1 VPFVQL
7 QNAGLAF
14 ADRDI
19 LDNVSFT
26 LHAGQKVALAGANG
40 SGKTTLLKILAGVQE
55 ADTGKLLVPEGTRVA
70 YLPQSGILLGSGT
83 VFEEAERAFEPWR
96 QFEAQMHA
104 LVENLENLPPAQA
117 EKALHQ
123 HHEMQEALL
132 ESGYY
137 RRRETVEQTLKGLG
151 FSSAELDRPATTFSG
166 GWQMR
171 VALGRC
177 LLENPHLLL
186 LDEPT
191 NYLDIEAKD
200 WLEGFLKS
208 GPFGFLLV
216 SHDRGF
222 LDAVVGEVVEIFRGR
237 LTSYKGNYTGYETRR
252 RQELAQMEEA
262 WRLQQAEIEKQE
274 AYINRFRAQAT
285 KAAGVQSRIK
295 ALDKIERVEIP
306 ETLVPMHFSFAPA
319 PHSGKIAL
327 ELAGLG
333 KRYGDH
339 QVLRGLDFTF
349 LRGEKIAV
357 AGRNGA
363 GKSTLMRILAGQDP
377 QFEGSLKWGTDIQ
390 VAYFSQD
397 HEKDLDPAK
406 TVLEEVEADAPT
418 AMVPRLR
425 DLLGAF
431 LFRGDDVFKKT
442 AVLSG
447 GEKNRL
453 TLVKLLLRPANLLLL
468 DEPTNHLDLASKD
481 VLLEA
486 LEQFAGTVFVVSH
499 DKYFLTQLA
508 QKVLELRPEG
518 HRLHLGGWADYQERA
533 AQAADTP
540 LLSGSDGGA
549 GSADL
554 RTVRKAPVEAPVSS
568 SQADREA
575 AKKKQALVRKLERE
589 EEAILNDLDALDG
602 ERAALEAQLSD
613 PAVYSDGPRA
623 KTVQADLTTNQG
635 RQAEL
640 QWQWEKVA
648 SQLDA
653 AKKS

>member
-1 VPFVQL
+1 MAFVQL
-7 QNAGLAF
+7 QNASLAF

-19 LDNVSFT
+19 LDAVSFT

-40 SGKTTLLKILAGVQE
+40 SGKTTLLKILAGTQE
-55 ADTGKLLVPEGTRVA
+55 PDTGKLMVPEGTRVA
-70 YLPQSGILLGSGT
+70 YLPQSGILLGNGT
-83 VFEEAERAFEPWR
+83 VFEEAERAFEFWR
-96 QFEAQMHA
+96 LYEAEMHA
-104 LVENLENLPPAQA
+104 LVDNLDALPPAQA
-117 EKALHQ
+117 EKALVK
-123 HHEMQEALL
+123 HHDMQEALL

-137 RRRETVEQTLKGLG
+137 RRRETVEQTLRGLG
-151 FSSAELDRPATTFSG
+151 FSSAELDRQATTFSG

-200 WLEGFLKS
+200 WLEGFLKAS
-208 GPFGFLLV
+208 ACGFLLV

-237 LTSYKGNYTGYETRR
+237 LTSYKGNYTDYETRR
-252 RQELAQMEEA
+252 RLEIVQIEEA
-262 WRLQQAEIEKQE
+262 YKLQQAEIEKQE
-274 AYINRFRAQAT
+274 AYITRFRAQAT
-285 KAAGVQSRIK
+285 KASGVQSRIK

-306 ETLVPMHFSFAPA
+306 ETLVPMHFKFAPA

-327 ELAGLG
+327 ELTGLG

-363 GKSTLMRILAGQDP
+363 GKSTLMRILAGQDH
-377 QFEGSLKWGTDIQ
+377 QFEGGMKWGTDIK

-406 TVLEEVEADAPT
+406 TVLDEVEADAPT
-418 AMVPRLR
+418 SMIPRLR
-425 DLLGAF
+425 DLLGSF

-486 LEQFAGTVFVVSH
+486 LEQFEGTVFVVSH
-499 DKYFLTQLA
+499 DKYFLTRLA

-518 HRLHLGGWADYQERA
+518 HRLHLGGWAEYQEKASANPDAPR
-533 AQAADTP
+533 
-540 LLSGSDGGA
+540 LSGSDGGA
-549 GSADL
+549 GASDI
-554 RTVRKAPVEAPVSS
+554 RTVRKDGAAPISN

-589 EEAILNDLDALDG
+589 EETILATLDTLDV
-602 ERAALEAQLSD
+602 EHARLAAQMAD
-613 PAVYSDGPRA
+613 PAVYSDGARA
-623 KTVQADLTTNQG
+623 KKVQADLVGNEA

-640 QWQWEKVA
+640 HETWAKVA
-648 SQLDA
+648 EDLEQ
-653 AKKS
+653 AKK

>member
-55 ADTGKLLVPEGTRVA
+55 PDTGKLLVPEGTRVA

-96 QFEAQMHA
+96 RLEAEMHA
-104 LVENLENLPPAQA
+104 LVEDLDSLPPAQA
-117 EKALHQ
+117 DKALHK

-137 RRRETVEQTLKGLG
+137 RRRETVEQTLRGLG

-177 LLENPHLLL
+177 LLENPDLLL

-200 WLEGFLKS
+200 WLEGFLKGGS
-208 GPFGFLLV
+208 FGFLLV

-237 LTSYKGNYTGYETRR
+237 LTSYKGNYTAYETRR

-262 WRLQQAEIEKQE
+262 WKLQQAEIEKQE

-285 KAAGVQSRIK
+285 KASGVQSRIK
-295 ALDKIERVEIP
+295 ALDKIERVEVP
-306 ETLVPMHFSFAPA
+306 ETLVPMHFKFAPA

-327 ELAGLG
+327 ELTGLG

-363 GKSTLMRILAGQDP
+363 GKSTLMRILAGQDH
-377 QFEGSLKWGTDIQ
+377 QFEGGLKWGTDIR

-397 HEKDLDPAK
+397 HEKDLDPGK

-418 AMVPRLR
+418 SMVPRLR
-425 DLLGAF
+425 DLLGSF

-486 LEQFAGTVFVVSH
+486 LEQFEGTVFVVSH

-518 HRLHLGGWADYQERA
+518 HRLHLGGWADYQEKA
-533 AQAADTP
+533 SAAADAP
-540 LLSGSDGGA
+540 VISGSDGGA
-549 GSADL
+549 GAADI
-554 RTVRKAPVEAPVSS
+554 RTVRKAPAEGPAVSS

-589 EEAILNDLDALDG
+589 EEAILTDLDALDV
-602 ERAALEAQLSD
+602 ERAALEAQMAD

-623 KTVQADLTTNQG
+623 KKVQADLTANLAQ
-635 RQAEL
+635 QEALQEKWVAVAEEL
-640 QWQWEKVA
+640 EK
-648 SQLDA
+648 
-653 AKKS
+653 AKA

>member
-1 VPFVQL
+1 MPFVQL
-7 QNAGLAF
+7 QNASLAF

-19 LDNVSFT
+19 LDQVSFT

-40 SGKTTLLKILAGVQE
+40 SGKTTLLKILAGIQE
-55 ADTGKLLVPEGTRVA
+55 PDTGKVMVPEGTRLA

-96 QFEAQMHA
+96 RFESDMHA
-104 LVENLENLPPAQA
+104 LVESVDTLSPAQA
-117 EKALHQ
+117 EKALHK
-123 HHEMQEALL
+123 HHDMQEALL

-137 RRRETVEQTLKGLG
+137 RRRETVEQTLRGLG

-200 WLEGFLKS
+200 WLESFLKAS
-208 GPFGFLLV
+208 ACGFLLV

-222 LDAVVGEVVEIFRGR
+222 LDAVVGEVAEIFRGR
-237 LTSYKGNYTGYETRR
+237 LTSYKGNYSEYETRR
-252 RQELAQMEEA
+252 RLEIVQIEEA
-262 WRLQQAEIEKQE
+262 YKLQQAEIEKQE

-285 KAAGVQSRIK
+285 KASGVQSRIK
-295 ALDKIERVEIP
+295 ALDKLERVEIP
-306 ETLVPMHFSFAPA
+306 ETLVPMHFRFPPA

-327 ELAGLG
+327 ELTGLG

-349 LRGEKIAV
+349 TRGEKIAV

-363 GKSTLMRILAGQDP
+363 GKSTLMRILAGADHH
-377 QFEGSLKWGTDIQ
+377 FEGGLKWGTDIK

-397 HEKDLDPAK
+397 HEKELNPDK

-418 AMVPRLR
+418 SMVPRLR
-425 DLLGAF
+425 DLLGSF

-518 HRLHLGGWADYQERA
+518 HRLHLGGWLEYQEKQVSGDDFA
-533 AQAADTP
+533 V
-540 LLSGSDGGA
+540 LSGSDGGA
-549 GSADL
+549 GSAAI
-554 RTVRKAPVEAPVSS
+554 RTVRLEADPVST

-575 AKKKQALVRKLERE
+575 AKKRQSLIRKLERE
-589 EEAILNDLDALDG
+589 EETILADLGTLETAH
-602 ERAALEAQLSD
+602 AALNAQMAD
-613 PAVYSDGPRA
+613 PSVYSDGA
-623 KTVQADLTTNQG
+623 KARKV
-635 RQAEL
+635 QAEL
-640 QWQWEKVA
+640 AANQAKQAELHTRWEK
-648 SQLDA
+648 A
-653 AKKS
+653 AEELEKVKG

>member
-1 VPFVQL
+1 MAFLQL
-7 QNAGLAF
+7 QNASLAF

-19 LDNVSFT
+19 LDKVSFT
-26 LHAGQKVALAGANG
+26 LHQGQKVALAGANG
-40 SGKTTLLKILAGVQE
+40 SGKTTLLRILAGRQE
-55 ADTGKLLVPEGTRVA
+55 PDGGKLVIPEGTRIA
-70 YLPQSGILLGSGT
+70 YLPQSGILLGDGT
-83 VFEEAERAFEPWR
+83 VFQEAERAFEPWR
-96 QFEAQMHA
+96 LLEVEMHA
-104 LVENLENLPPAQA
+104 LVENVDTLPPAQA
-117 EKALHQ
+117 EKALLK
-123 HHEMQEALL
+123 HHDMQEALM

-137 RRRETVEQTLKGLG
+137 RRRETVEQTLRGLG
-151 FSSAELDRPATTFSG
+151 FSSAELDRQATTFSG

-191 NYLDIEAKD
+191 NYLDLEAKD
-200 WLEGFLKS
+200 WLEGFLKTS
-208 GPFGFLLV
+208 ACGFLLV

-222 LDAVVGEVVEIFRGR
+222 LDSVVGEVVEIFRGK
-237 LTSYKGNYTGYETRR
+237 LAAYKGNYTTYETRR
-252 RQELAQMEEA
+252 RLEIAQIEEA
-262 WRLQQAEIEKQE
+262 YRLQQLEIEKQE
-274 AYINRFRAQAT
+274 QYITRFRAQAT
-285 KAAGVQSRIK
+285 KASGVQSRIK
-295 ALDKIERVEIP
+295 ALDKLERVEIP
-306 ETLVPMHFSFAPA
+306 ETLAPMHFSFPPA

-327 ELAGLG
+327 ELTGLG

-349 LRGEKIAV
+349 TRGEKIAV

-363 GKSTLMRILAGQDP
+363 GKSTLMRILAGEDHG
-377 QFEGSLKWGTDIQ
+377 FEGALRWGTDIK

-397 HEKDLDPAK
+397 HEKSLDPNK

-418 AMVPRLR
+418 SMVPRLR

-486 LEQFAGTVFVVSH
+486 LEQFEGTVFVVSH

-518 HRLHLGGWADYQERA
+518 HRLHLGGWAEYQEKTSSPGSPA
-533 AQAADTP
+533 
-540 LLSGSDGGA
+540 LSGSDGGA
-549 GSADL
+549 GASDI
-554 RTVRKAPVEAPVSS
+554 RTVRLAPVAASS

-575 AKKKQALVRKLERE
+575 AKKRQTLIRKLERE
-589 EEAILNDLDALDG
+589 EEAILTDLGAVEEAHGAL
-602 ERAALEAQLSD
+602 AAQMAD
-613 PAVYSDGPRA
+613 PAVYSDGARA
-623 KTVQADLTTNQG
+623 KKVQADLTANAA

-640 QWQWEKVA
+640 HHRWEAVA
-648 SQLDA
+648 GELEE
-653 AKKS
+653 AKK

>member
-1 VPFVQL
+1 MGFIQL
-7 QNAGLAF
+7 QNVGLAF

-19 LDNVSFT
+19 VNNVSFT

-55 ADTGKLLVPEGTRVA
+55 ADTGKVIVPEGTKIA
-70 YLPQSGILLGSGT
+70 YLPQSGILMGSGT
-83 VFEEAERAFEPWR
+83 VFQEAERAFDPWR
-96 QFEAQMHA
+96 AFEAEMEA
-104 LVENLENLPPAQA
+104 LVENLDALTPAQA
-117 EKALHQ
+117 EKALVK

-137 RRRETVEQTLKGLG
+137 SRRETVEQTLRGLG
-151 FSSAELDRPATTFSG
+151 FSSHELDRPATTFSG

-171 VALGRC
+171 VALGRV
-177 LLENPHLLL
+177 LLEKPDLLL

-208 GPFGFLLV
+208 SPCGFLLV

-237 LTSYKGNYTGYETRR
+237 LTSYKGNYTDYETRR
-252 RQELAQMEEA
+252 RQEIAQMEEA
-262 WRLQQAEIEKQE
+262 YKVQQAEIEKQE

-285 KAAGVQSRIK
+285 KASGVQSRIK

-306 ETLVPMHFSFAPA
+306 ETLVPMHFKFSPA

-327 ELAGLG
+327 ELTGLG

-339 QVLRGLDFTF
+339 QVLRNLDFTF

-363 GKSTLMRILAGQDP
+363 GKSTLMRILAGQDH
-377 QFEGSLKWGTDIQ
+377 QFDGTLKWGTEIQ
-390 VAYFSQD
+390 TAYFSQD
-397 HEKDLDPAK
+397 HEKDLDPNK

-418 AMVPRLR
+418 SMVPRLR
-425 DLLGAF
+425 DLLGSF

-486 LEQFAGTVFVVSH
+486 LEQFEGTVFVVSH

-518 HRLHLGGWADYQERA
+518 HRLHLGGWAEYQEKLA
-533 AQAADTP
+533 AGDEVV
-540 LLSGSDGGA
+540 LSGSDGGA
-549 GSADL
+549 GAAEI
-554 RTVRKAPVEAPVSS
+554 RTVKSATPTVSS
-568 SQADREA
+568 SQSDREA

-589 EEAILNDLDALDG
+589 EEAILEELGKLEEAHGALS
-602 ERAALEAQLSD
+602 AQMAD
-613 PAVYSDGPRA
+613 PAVYSDGA
-623 KTVQADLTTNQG
+623 KAKQVMADLAANEAQ
-635 RQAEL
+635 QAAHH
-640 QWQWEKVA
+640 QRWEAVA
-648 SQLDA
+648 EDLEV
-653 AKKS
+653 AKA

>member
-1 VPFVQL
+1 VAFVQL

-14 ADRDI
+14 ANRDI
-19 LDNVSFT
+19 LDQVSFT
-26 LHAGQKVALAGANG
+26 LHQGQKVALAGANG
-40 SGKTTLLKILAGVQE
+40 SGKTTLLRILAGLQTP
-55 ADTGKLLVPEGTRVA
+55 DGGKLLVPEGTRVA
-70 YLPQSGILLGSGT
+70 YLPQSGILLGDGT
-83 VFEEAERAFEPWR
+83 VFQEAERAFEPWR
-96 QFEAQMHA
+96 QREAEMHT
-104 LVENLENLPPAQA
+104 LVEHIDTLPPAQA
-117 EKALHQ
+117 ERALHR
-123 HHEMQEALL
+123 HHDLQEALL

-137 RRRETVEQTLKGLG
+137 RRRETVEQTLRGLG
-151 FSSAELDRPATTFSG
+151 FSSAELDRPASTFSG

-191 NYLDIEAKD
+191 NYLDLEAKD
-200 WLEGFLKS
+200 WLEGFLRAS
-208 GPFGFLLV
+208 ACGFLLV

-222 LDAVVGEVVEIFRGR
+222 LDSVVAEVVEIFRGK
-237 LTSYKGNYTGYETRR
+237 LTAYKGNYTTYETRR
-252 RQELAQMEEA
+252 RLEIAQIEEA
-262 WRLQQAEIEKQE
+262 YRLQQAEIEKQE
-274 AYINRFRAQAT
+274 QYINRFRAQAT
-285 KAAGVQSRIK
+285 KASGVQSRIK
-295 ALDKIERVEIP
+295 ALDKLERVEIP
-306 ETLVPMHFSFAPA
+306 ESLVPMHFSFPPA

-327 ELAGLG
+327 ELTGLG
-333 KRYGDH
+333 KRYGEH

-349 LRGEKIAV
+349 TRGEKIAV

-363 GKSTLMRILAGQDP
+363 GKSTLMRILAGQDHE
-377 QFEGSLKWGTDIQ
+377 FEGSLRWGTDIKT
-390 VAYFSQD
+390 AYFSQD
-397 HEKDLDPAK
+397 HEKSLDPNK
-406 TVLEEVEADAPT
+406 TVLDEVEADAPT

-425 DLLGAF
+425 DLLGSF

-486 LEQFAGTVFVVSH
+486 LEQFQGTVFVVSH

-518 HRLHLGGWADYQERA
+518 HRLHLGGWAEYQEKA
-533 AQAADTP
+533 TAAADAP
-540 LLSGSDGGA
+540 VISGSDGGA
-549 GSADL
+549 GASDI
-554 RTVRKAPVEAPVSS
+554 RTVRLAPQAASS

-575 AKKKQALVRKLERE
+575 AKRRQALVRKLERE
-589 EEAILNDLDALDG
+589 EESILAELEGLDVT
-602 ERAALEAQLSD
+602 AASLSAQMAD

-623 KTVQADLTTNQG
+623 KRVQDDLSANQK

-640 QWQWEKVA
+640 HEQWEKVA
-648 SQLDA
+648 SELEA
-653 AKKS
+653 AKK

>member
-1 VPFVQL
+1 
-7 QNAGLAF
+7 
-14 ADRDI
+14 
-19 LDNVSFT
+19 
-26 LHAGQKVALAGANG
+26 
-40 SGKTTLLKILAGVQE
+40 
-55 ADTGKLLVPEGTRVA
+55 
-70 YLPQSGILLGSGT
+70 
-83 VFEEAERAFEPWR
+83 
-96 QFEAQMHA
+96 
-104 LVENLENLPPAQA
+104 
-117 EKALHQ
+117 
-123 HHEMQEALL
+123 
-132 ESGYY
+132 
-137 RRRETVEQTLKGLG
+137 
-151 FSSAELDRPATTFSG
+151 
-166 GWQMR
+166 
-171 VALGRC
+171 
-177 LLENPHLLL
+177 
-186 LDEPT
+186 
-191 NYLDIEAKD
+191 
-200 WLEGFLKS
+200 
-208 GPFGFLLV
+208 
-216 SHDRGF
+216 
-222 LDAVVGEVVEIFRGR
+222 
-237 LTSYKGNYTGYETRR
+237 
-252 RQELAQMEEA
+252 
-262 WRLQQAEIEKQE
+262 
-274 AYINRFRAQAT
+274 
-285 KAAGVQSRIK
+285 
-295 ALDKIERVEIP
+295 
-306 ETLVPMHFSFAPA
+306 
-319 PHSGKIAL
+319 
-327 ELAGLG
+327 
-333 KRYGDH
+333 
-339 QVLRGLDFTF
+339 
-349 LRGEKIAV
+349 
-357 AGRNGA
+357 
-363 GKSTLMRILAGQDP
+363 
-377 QFEGSLKWGTDIQ
+377 
-390 VAYFSQD
+390 
-397 HEKDLDPAK
+397 
-406 TVLEEVEADAPT
+406 VEADAPT

>member
-1 VPFVQL
+1 VGFVQL

-55 ADTGKLLVPEGTRVA
+55 PDTGRVVVPDGSRIA
-70 YLPQSGILLGSGT
+70 YLPQSGILLGGGT
-83 VFEEAERAFEPWR
+83 VFQEAERAFEPWR
-96 QFEAQMHA
+96 QYETDMHA
-104 LVENLENLPPAQA
+104 LVENLETLTPAQS
-117 EKALHQ
+117 EKALHK

-137 RRRETVEQTLKGLG
+137 SRRETVEQTLRGLG
-151 FSSAELDRPATTFSG
+151 FSSAELDRPASTFSG

-171 VALGRC
+171 VALGRV
-177 LLENPHLLL
+177 LLEKPDLLL

-200 WLEGFLKS
+200 WLEGFLKGS
-208 GPFGFLLV
+208 SCGFLLV

-237 LTSYKGNYTGYETRR
+237 LTSYKGNYTEYETRR
-252 RQELAQMEEA
+252 RLEIAQMEEA
-262 WRLQQAEIEKQE
+262 YRLQQAEIEKQE

-285 KAAGVQSRIK
+285 KASGVQSRIK
-295 ALDKIERVEIP
+295 ALDKVERVEIP
-306 ETLVPMHFSFAPA
+306 ETLVPMHFKFAPA

-327 ELAGLG
+327 ELQSLG

-339 QVLRGLDFTF
+339 QVLRNLEFTF

-363 GKSTLMRILAGQDP
+363 GKSTLMRILAGADHG
-377 QFEGSLKWGTDIQ
+377 FEGSLKWGTDIKT
-390 VAYFSQD
+390 AYFSQD
-397 HEKDLDPAK
+397 HEKDLDPNK

-418 AMVPRLR
+418 SMVPRLR
-425 DLLGAF
+425 DLLGSF

-442 AVLSG
+442 GVLSG

-486 LEQFAGTVFVVSH
+486 LEQFEGTVFVVSH
-499 DKYFLTQLA
+499 DKYFLTKLA

-518 HRLHLGGWADYQERA
+518 HRLHLGGWTEYQEKQSA
-533 AQAADTP
+533 APDTTVI
-540 LLSGSDGGA
+540 SGSDGGA
-549 GSADL
+549 GASSI
-554 RTVRKAPVEAPVSS
+554 RTVRSEPTAPVSN

-575 AKKKQALVRKLERE
+575 AKKKQTLVRKLERE
-589 EEAILNDLDALDG
+589 EETILAELG
-602 ERAALEAQLSD
+602 TLEEAHGRLSAQMAD
-613 PAVYSDGPRA
+613 PAVYSDGA
-623 KTVQADLTTNQG
+623 KAKKVMTDLAANEAQ
-635 RQAEL
+635 QAEL
-640 QWQWEKVA
+640 HGRWERVA
-648 SQLDA
+648 EDLET
-653 AKKS
+653 AKT

>member
-1 VPFVQL
+1 MPFLQL
-7 QNAGLAF
+7 QNASLAF

-19 LDNVSFT
+19 LDQVSFT
-26 LHAGQKVALAGANG
+26 LHEGQKVALAGANG
-40 SGKTTLLKILAGVQE
+40 SGKTTLLKVLAGLQE
-55 ADTGKLLVPEGTRVA
+55 PDGGKLVIPEGTRIA
-70 YLPQSGILLGSGT
+70 YLPQSGILLGDGS
-83 VFEEAERAFEPWR
+83 VFQEAERAFEPWR
-96 QFEAQMHA
+96 QLEADMQA
-104 LVENLENLPPAQA
+104 LVENLDALTPAQA
-117 EKALHQ
+117 EKALVK
-123 HHEMQEALL
+123 HHDLQEALL

-137 RRRETVEQTLKGLG
+137 RRRETVEQTLRGLG

-177 LLENPHLLL
+177 LLESPHLLL

-191 NYLDIEAKD
+191 NYLDLEAKD
-200 WLEGFLKS
+200 WLEGFLRGS
-208 GPFGFLLV
+208 ACGFLLV

-222 LDAVVGEVVEIFRGR
+222 LDSVVGEVVEIFRGK
-237 LTSYKGNYTGYETRR
+237 LTTYKGNYSDYEAKRR
-252 RQELAQMEEA
+252 LEIAQIEEA
-262 WRLQQAEIEKQE
+262 YRLQQIEIEKQE
-274 AYINRFRAQAT
+274 QFINRFRAQAT
-285 KAAGVQSRIK
+285 KASGVQSRIK
-295 ALDKIERVEIP
+295 ALDKLERVEIP
-306 ETLVPMHFSFAPA
+306 ETLVPMHFSFPPA

-327 ELAGLG
+327 ELTGLG

-349 LRGEKIAV
+349 TRGEKIAV

-363 GKSTLMRILAGQDP
+363 GKSTLMRILAGEDHH
-377 QFEGSLKWGTDIQ
+377 FEGSLKWGTDIKT
-390 VAYFSQD
+390 AYFSQD
-397 HEKDLDPAK
+397 HEKDLDPDK

-418 AMVPRLR
+418 SMVPRLR
-425 DLLGAF
+425 DLLGSF

-486 LEQFAGTVFVVSH
+486 LELFDGTVFVVSH

-518 HRLHLGGWADYQERA
+518 HRLHLGGWAEYQEKSGA
-533 AQAADTP
+533 AADSP
-540 LLSGSDGGA
+540 VLSGSDGGA
-549 GSADL
+549 GASEI
-554 RTVRKAPVEAPVSS
+554 RTVRLASPAPASS

-575 AKKKQALVRKLERE
+575 AKKKQALVRRLERE
-589 EEAILNDLDALDG
+589 EEAILGDLGTLEAAH
-602 ERAALEAQLSD
+602 AALSAQMAD
-613 PAVYSDGPRA
+613 PAVYSDGARA
-623 KTVQADLTTNQG
+623 KKVQADLSANTA
-635 RQAEL
+635 RQTEL
-640 QWQWEKVA
+640 HDRWETVA
-648 SQLDA
+648 GELEE
-653 AKKS
+653 AKK